1 MDFRYEPSPVLSMP
15 FCLDR
20 PVYFY
25 WTIANKDYMV
35 FERVQFNTVS
45 LFTCRQRDDDRQ
57 LCAEKYGTENGW
69 NTRRE

>member
-1 MDFRYEPSPVLSMP
+1 
-15 FCLDR
+15 
-20 PVYFY
+20 
-25 WTIANKDYMV
+25 MV